1 MTEFLKRVLIGLLSG
16 YILVYYGEFVFWATP
31 DREDLLGPSTV
42 VTWLLYSLMA
52 YAFLC
57 VVSVFKVRS
66 VWSVFLA
73 GAFYGWLEEG
83 VVVQTMYGTP
93 DGPFPMSIAFTGL
106 AWHALVGV
114 LTGWYLVRKVLAEN
128 NRARVVGLASGI
140 GLFFGLWAIWWW
152 NEPPGPM
159 KALLDAGRKDVLL
172 ARFGIF
178 AVSGTALLVLAHW
191 LYNRLMPFAFRP
203 SQLELWFLGVVT
215 ALYYAFITVP
225 AAPTA
230 LWVLPP
236 LLATTFWALDQNRRV
251 ENRPDAISAFGPGVR
266 PLNYL
271 LLFCIPL
278 VAVAV
283 YSAGL
288 VADLRLRTNVAVYYV
303 FSALGVLLWLASVVM
318 ASRSRAA
325 STGSESGAKP
335 APAAKP

>member
-1 MTEFLKRVLIGLLSG
+1 MKAFPKRVLLGLLSG

-31 DREDLLGPSTV
+31 EREDLLGAGTV
-42 VTWLLYSLMA
+42 VTWLVYSLMA

-66 VWSVFLA
+66 VWAVFLA

-83 VVVQTMYGTP
+83 IVVQTMYGTP

-106 AWHALVGV
+106 AWHALIGV
-114 LTGWYLVRKVLAEN
+114 FTGWYLVRSVLAEN
-128 NRARVVGLASGI
+128 NRAKVVGLASGI

-178 AVSGTALLVLAHW
+178 AVSGTAVLVLAHW
-191 LYNRLMPFAFRP
+191 LYNRLMPFVFKP
-203 SQLELWFLGVVT
+203 SKVELWFLGVVT
-215 ALYYAFITVP
+215 VLYYAFVTVP
-225 AAPTA
+225 AAPKA

-236 LLATTFWALDQNRRV
+236 LMVTTFWALNQNRRV
-251 ENRPDAISAFGPGVR
+251 ETRPDAISAFGPEVR

-271 LLFCIPL
+271 LLFFIPL

-283 YSAGL
+283 YCTGL
-288 VADLRLRTNVAVYYV
+288 LADIRLRTNVAVYYL
-303 FSALGVLLWLASVVM
+303 FSALGVLLWLASVLM
-318 ASRSRAA
+318 ASRGRAA
-325 STGSESGAKP
+325 STGGESEAKP
-335 APAAKP
+335 GPAAKP